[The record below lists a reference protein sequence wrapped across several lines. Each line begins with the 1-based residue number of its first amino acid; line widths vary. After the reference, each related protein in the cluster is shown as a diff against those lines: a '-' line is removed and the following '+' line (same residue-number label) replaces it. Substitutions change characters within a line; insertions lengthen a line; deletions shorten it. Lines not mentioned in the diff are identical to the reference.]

1 MARMPLLDDLPETL
15 LDLAV
20 PHEDINELTA
30 LAARFTADRE
40 LGELLERSARLI
52 VHDLGAVGMRP
63 ELPPLPEGLGA
74 DMERWFP
81 VYVAVAALPY
91 TRAYHRE
98 RGIPEDI
105 ARRTLADLGRHI
117 ALHHRRRGR
126 GGLVVPGWLRLHF
139 RGELYQLG
147 RLQFQRS
154 RLGER
159 TSLAMREAGLR
170 AQPGDPCLQLHI
182 PDYRGPLTPEAC
194 ADSIGRARTFFA
206 RHFPEEPY
214 RVASCHSWLLDE
226 QLRDHLPESSN
237 IVRFQGLFHIAHR
250 DDEPADG
257 EPVGFVF
264 GDPELPVARLPQ
276 HTGLQRAVTRHL
288 LDGGHWYVG
297 HGWFEL

>member
-1 MARMPLLDDLPETL
+1 MPLPDDLPETL

-30 LAARFTADRE
+30 LATRFTTQPE
-40 LGELLERSARLI
+40 LGELLEHAARTL
-52 VHDLGAVGMRP
+52 VQDLGTIGIRP
-63 ELPPLPEGLGA
+63 EPPTLPEGLG
-74 DMERWFP
+74 DDLERWFP

-98 RGIPEDI
+98 RGIPDDV

-126 GGLVVPGWLRLHF
+126 GGLAVPGWLRLHF

-159 TSLAMREAGLR
+159 TSLALGEAGLD
-170 AQPGDPCLQLHI
+170 AEPGDPCLNLHI
-182 PDYRGPLTPEAC
+182 PDFLGPLTPEAC
-194 ADSIGRARTFFA
+194 ADSLVRAREFFA
-206 RHFPEEPY
+206 RYFPEEHY
-214 RVASCHSWLLDE
+214 RVAVCHSWLLDE
-226 QLRDHLPESSN
+226 QLRAHLPQSSN
-237 IVRFQGLFHIAHR
+237 IVRFQGLFRTAYR
-250 DDEPADG
+250 DDKPSDG

-264 GDPELPVARLPQ
+264 GDPELPVAGLPQ
-276 HTGLQRAVTRHL
+276 RTSLQRAVARHL
-288 LDGGHWYVG
+288 LDGGHWYAG

>member
-1 MARMPLLDDLPETL
+1 MLLLDDLPETL

-30 LAARFTADRE
+30 LAARFTAEPE
-40 LGELLERSARLI
+40 LAGLLERSVLALVEDI
-52 VHDLGAVGMRP
+52 GTIGGP
-63 ELPPLPEGLGA
+63 CEPPPLPKGLG
-74 DMERWFP
+74 DLERWFP
-81 VYVAVAALPY
+81 VYVTLAALPY

-117 ALHHRRRGR
+117 ALHRRRRGN
-126 GGLVVPGWLRLHF
+126 GGLNAPHWLRLHF

-147 RLQFQRS
+147 RLQFQRA

-159 TSLAMREAGLR
+159 TSRAARAAGVEAE
-170 AQPGDPCLQLHI
+170 PGDPCLNLHI
-182 PDYRGPLTPEAC
+182 PDCLGPLTPRAC
-194 ADSIGRARTFFA
+194 ADSVARARTFFA
-206 RHFPEEPY
+206 RHFPEERF
-214 RVASCHSWLLDE
+214 RVATCHSWLLDE

-237 IVRFQGLFHIAHR
+237 ILRFQRLFRTAYR
-250 DDEPADG
+250 SDEQADG

-264 GDPELPVARLPQ
+264 GDPRLPVADLPQ
-276 HTGLQRAVTRHL
+276 RTSVQRAVTRHL
-288 LDGGHWYVG
+288 LNGGHWYLG